1 MTAARTT
8 DVIQPSRSS
17 AEGFNMITR
26 DIEQVKELREKTGAG
41 VLECKKALAETQGDL
56 AKAVEHLRKK
66 GMASAEKKSGRS
78 TREGLIG
85 TYIHAGDKLGVLIEV
100 NCETDFVART
110 EEFRGLVKELAMHVA
125 AADPSPRYIQQ
136 QDVPK
141 EIVDKERQIYLA
153 QAKESGK
160 PEKAW
165 DKIVEG
171 KLAKF
176 LSEVCLLEQ
185 PFIKDQD
192 TTVKQLLVQKI
203 AQLGENITIRRFTRY
218 RVGEEQET

>member
-1 MTAARTT
+1 MMTR
-8 DVIQPSRSS
+8 
-17 AEGFNMITR
+17 EL
-26 DIEQVKELREKTGAG
+26 ELVKELREKTGAG
-41 VLECKKALAETQGDL
+41 VVDCKKALAESQGDL
-56 AKAVEHLRKK
+56 TKAIEHLRKK

-85 TYIHAGDKLGVLIEV
+85 TYVHAGEKLGVLLEV

-110 EEFRGLVKELAMHVA
+110 EEFRSLIRDLAMQIAGAH
-125 AADPSPRYIQQ
+125 PSPRYIQP

-141 EIVDKERQIYLA
+141 EVIEKERQIYLA

-165 DKIVEG
+165 DKIIEG

-176 LSEVCLLEQ
+176 YSGICLLEQ
-185 PFIKDQD
+185 PFIKDPNL
-192 TTVKQLLVQKI
+192 TIAQLLIQKI
-203 AQLGENITIRRFTRY
+203 AQLGENIVIRRFTRY

>member
-1 MTAARTT
+1 
-8 DVIQPSRSS
+8 
-17 AEGFNMITR
+17 MITR
-26 DIEQVKELREKTGAG
+26 ELELVKELREKTGAG
-41 VLECKKALAETQGDL
+41 VMDCKKALAETQGDL
-56 AKAVEHLRKK
+56 AKAIDYLRKK

-85 TYIHAGDKLGVLIEV
+85 TYIHAGEKLGVLVEV

-110 EEFRGLVKELAMHVA
+110 EEFRGLVRDLAMQIA
-125 AADPSPRYIQQ
+125 GANPSPRYIQQ

-141 EIVDKERQIYLA
+141 EVAEKERQIYLA

-165 DKIVEG
+165 DKIVDG

-176 LSEVCLLEQ
+176 YSEVCLLEQ
-185 PFIKDQD
+185 QFIKDPNI
-192 TTVKQLLVQKI
+192 TIAQLLTQKI
-203 AQLGENITIRRFTRY
+203 AQLGENIVIRRFTRY

>member
-1 MTAARTT
+1 M
-8 DVIQPSRSS
+8 
-17 AEGFNMITR
+17 MTR
-26 DIEQVKELREKTGAG
+26 DLELVKELREKTGAG
-41 VLECKKALAETQGDL
+41 MLDCKKALAATQGDL
-56 AKAVEHLRKK
+56 SKAIEYLRKK
-66 GMASAEKKSGRS
+66 GIASAEKKSGRS

-85 TYIHAGDKLGVLIEV
+85 TYVHSGEKLGVLVEV

-110 EEFRGLVKELAMHVA
+110 EEFRGLVRDLAMQIAGAH
-125 AADPSPRYIQQ
+125 PPPRYIQP

-141 EIVDKERQIYLA
+141 EVIEKERQIYLA

-176 LSEVCLLEQ
+176 YSEVCLLEQ
-185 PFIKDQD
+185 PFIKDPN
-192 TTVKQLLVQKI
+192 TTIAQLLTQKI
-203 AQLGENITIRRFTRY
+203 AQLGENIAVRRFTRY
-218 RVGEEQET
+218 RLGEEQET

>member
-1 MTAARTT
+1 
-8 DVIQPSRSS
+8 
-17 AEGFNMITR
+17 MITR
-26 DIEQVKELREKTGAG
+26 DVEQVKELREKTGAG

-56 AKAVEHLRKK
+56 AKAVDYLRKK

-78 TREGLIG
+78 TLEGLIG
-85 TYIHAGDKLGVLIEV
+85 TYIHAGDKLGVMIEV

-110 EEFRGLVKELAMHVA
+110 EEFRGLVRDLAMQVA
-125 AADPSPRYIQQ
+125 GANPSPRYIQQ

-141 EIVDKERQIYLA
+141 EIVEKERQIYLA

-176 LSEVCLLEQ
+176 LSEICLLEQ
-185 PFIKDQD
+185 PFIKDPD
-192 TTVKQLLVQKI
+192 TAVKQLLVQKI

>member
-1 MTAARTT
+1 
-8 DVIQPSRSS
+8 
-17 AEGFNMITR
+17 MINR
-26 DIEQVKELREKTGAG
+26 DLELVKELREKTGAG
-41 VLECKKALAETQGDL
+41 VLDCKKALVECQGDL
-56 AKAVEHLRKK
+56 TKAIDYLRKK
-66 GMASAEKKSGRS
+66 GVAAAEKKSGRS

-85 TYIHAGDKLGVLIEV
+85 TYVHPGAQLGVLVEV

-110 EEFRGLVKELAMHVA
+110 EEFHTLARDLAMHIA
-125 AADPSPRYIQQ
+125 GAHPSPRYLQR

-141 EIVDKERQIYLA
+141 EVVEKECQIYLA

-176 LSEVCLLEQ
+176 YSEGCLLEQ
-185 PFIKDQD
+185 PFIKDPNM
-192 TTVKQLLVQKI
+192 KIEQLLAHKI
-203 AQLGENITIRRFTRY
+203 AQLGENIAIRRFTRY
-218 RVGEEQET
+218 RVGEEQEI

>member
-1 MTAARTT
+1 
-8 DVIQPSRSS
+8 
-17 AEGFNMITR
+17 MITR
-26 DIEQVKELREKTGAG
+26 DLELVKELRDKTGAG
-41 VLECKKALAETQGDL
+41 VLDCKKALADTQGDL
-56 AKAVEHLRKK
+56 AKAIEYLRKK

-78 TREGLIG
+78 TREGLVG
-85 TYIHAGDKLGVLIEV
+85 TYIHAGEKLGVLIEV

-110 EEFRGLVKELAMHVA
+110 EEFRGLVRDLAMQIAGAH
-125 AADPSPRYIQQ
+125 PSPRYIQS

-141 EIVDKERQIYLA
+141 EVIENERQIYLA

-176 LSEVCLLEQ
+176 YSEACLLEQ
-185 PFIKDQD
+185 PFIKDPNI
-192 TTVKQLLVQKI
+192 TISQLLVQKI
-203 AQLGENITIRRFTRY
+203 ARLGENIAIRRFTRY
-218 RVGEEQET
+218 RVGEEQEA

>member
-1 MTAARTT
+1 MMTH
-8 DVIQPSRSS
+8 DL
-17 AEGFNMITR
+17 EL
-26 DIEQVKELREKTGAG
+26 VKELREKTGAG
-41 VLECKKALAETQGDL
+41 VMDCKKALAETEGDL
-56 AKAVEHLRKK
+56 AKAIEYLRKK
-66 GMASAEKKSGRS
+66 GVASAEKKSGRS

-85 TYIHAGDKLGVLIEV
+85 TYIHAGEKLGVMIEV

-110 EEFRGLVKELAMHVA
+110 EEFRGLVRDLAMQIAGAH
-125 AADPSPRYIQQ
+125 PSPRYIQP

-141 EIVDKERQIYLA
+141 EVIEKERQIYLA

-160 PEKAW
+160 PEKAL

-176 LSEVCLLEQ
+176 YSEVCLLEQ
-185 PFIKDQD
+185 PFIKDPNI
-192 TTVKQLLVQKI
+192 TISQLLSQKI
-203 AQLGENITIRRFTRY
+203 AELSENIAIRRFTRY

>member
-1 MTAARTT
+1 
-8 DVIQPSRSS
+8 
-17 AEGFNMITR
+17 MINSDLELVR
-26 DIEQVKELREKTGAG
+26 ELREKTGAG
-41 VLECKKALAETQGDL
+41 VMDCKKALAETQGDL
-56 AKAVEHLRKK
+56 AKAIEHLRKK

-85 TYIHAGDKLGVLIEV
+85 TYIHAGEKIGVLIEA

-110 EEFRGLVKELAMHVA
+110 EEFRGLVRDVAMQIA
-125 AADPSPRYIQQ
+125 AAAPRYIQQ

-141 EIVDKERQIYLA
+141 EVAEKERQIYLA

-160 PEKAW
+160 PEKTW

-176 LSEVCLLEQ
+176 YSEICLLEQ
-185 PFIKDQD
+185 PFIKDPN
-192 TTVKQLLVQKI
+192 TTINQLLTQKI
-203 AQLGENITIRRFTRY
+203 AQLGENIAIRRFTRY
-218 RVGEEQET
+218 RLGEEQEI

>member
-1 MTAARTT
+1 M
-8 DVIQPSRSS
+8 
-17 AEGFNMITR
+17 MTR
-26 DIEQVKELREKTGAG
+26 DLELVKELREKTGAG
-41 VLECKKALAETQGDL
+41 VVDCKKALAETQGDL
-56 AKAVEHLRKK
+56 AKAIEYLRKK

-85 TYIHAGDKLGVLIEV
+85 TYIHAGEKLGVLVEV

-110 EEFRGLVKELAMHVA
+110 EEFRGLVRDLAMQIAGAH
-125 AADPSPRYIQQ
+125 PSPRYIQP

-141 EIVDKERQIYLA
+141 EVIEKEHQIYLA

-165 DKIVEG
+165 DKIAEG

-176 LSEVCLLEQ
+176 YSEVCLLEQ
-185 PFIKDQD
+185 PFIKDPN
-192 TTVKQLLVQKI
+192 TTIAQLLAQKI
-203 AQLGENITIRRFTRY
+203 AQLGENIAIRRFTRY

>member
-1 MTAARTT
+1 M
-8 DVIQPSRSS
+8 
-17 AEGFNMITR
+17 MTR
-26 DIEQVKELREKTGAG
+26 DLELVKELREKTGAG
-41 VLECKKALAETQGDL
+41 VMDCKKALAESQGDL
-56 AKAVEHLRKK
+56 EKAFEYLRRK
-66 GMASAEKKSGRS
+66 GMAAAEKKSGRS
-78 TREGLIG
+78 TGEGLIG
-85 TYIHAGDKLGVLIEV
+85 TYVHAGEKLGVLVEV

-110 EEFRGLVKELAMHVA
+110 EEFRGLARDLAMQIVGAH
-125 AADPSPRYIQQ
+125 PSPRYIQP

-141 EIVDKERQIYLA
+141 EVIEKEREIYLA

-176 LSEVCLLEQ
+176 YSEVCLLEQ
-185 PFIKDQD
+185 PFIKDPHI
-192 TTVKQLLVQKI
+192 TIAQLLAQKI
-203 AQLGENITIRRFTRY
+203 AQLNENIVIRRFIRY

>member
-1 MTAARTT
+1 MLNNDLELVR
-8 DVIQPSRSS
+8 
-17 AEGFNMITR
+17 
-26 DIEQVKELREKTGAG
+26 ELREKTGAG
-41 VLECKKALAETQGDL
+41 VMDCKKALAETQGDL
-56 AKAVEHLRKK
+56 AKAIEHLRKK

-85 TYIHAGDKLGVLIEV
+85 TYIHAGEKLGVLIEA

-110 EEFRGLVKELAMHVA
+110 EEFRGLVRDLAMQIA
-125 AADPSPRYIQQ
+125 GANPSPRYIQQ

-141 EIVDKERQIYLA
+141 EVVEKERQIYLA

-176 LSEVCLLEQ
+176 YSENCLLEQ
-185 PFIKDQD
+185 PFIKDPN
-192 TTVKQLLVQKI
+192 TTINQLLTQKI
-203 AQLGENITIRRFTRY
+203 AQLGENIAIRRFTRY